1 MSLGVVGKAYAE
13 YAEDIRQIF
22 CCFNLEKP
30 EQTGGKTGA
39 DRDNAPEV
47 AGTPLMR
54 QNQ

>member
-30 EQTGGKTGA
+30 EQTGT
-39 DRDNAPEV
+39 
-47 AGTPLMR
+47 MR
-54 QNQ
+54 RRLLGHL